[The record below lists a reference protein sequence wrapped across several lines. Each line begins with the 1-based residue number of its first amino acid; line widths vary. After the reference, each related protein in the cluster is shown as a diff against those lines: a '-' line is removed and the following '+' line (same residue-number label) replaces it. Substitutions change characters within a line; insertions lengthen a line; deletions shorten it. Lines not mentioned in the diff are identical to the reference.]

1 MLLLNALL
9 VPSLPA
15 VTVDGLHSAT
25 VPVADRGVA
34 ESNRGLGEA
43 FREVVVKLTGSRQAL
58 EHPGV
63 RKLAAEARR
72 FVTVLGQ
79 AAGGNATD
87 GYRLRV
93 DFDADALTAALRE
106 AGVGLWSRDRP
117 MTTVWL
123 GVEDAGGR
131 RFTPDAQTEPTF
143 RALTEA
149 ADRRGLPIERRV
161 PDTPPVTGEPAILF
175 NALLGTAPE
184 PSQTLVAPQ
193 LAGLLKQ
200 GPDGAWTGSFRWRV
214 DAEVA
219 DWTGQGADPI
229 ALVAEGVARAADAV
243 AARYAG
249 AGGAGTETGQV
260 RLNVDGLRSAADYG
274 RVMGLLRG
282 FDIVDRVTVERA
294 SGARVELALAV
305 RGGQPALAQSL
316 RLSGQL
322 QPSPDKDTDWS
333 LIAHD

>member
-1 MLLLNALL
+1 M
-9 VPSLPA
+9 
-15 VTVDGLHSAT
+15 TVDGLNSAT

-63 RKLAAEARR
+63 RKLAAQARR

-87 GYRLRV
+87 GFRLRV
-93 DFDADALTAALRE
+93 DFDGDALTAALRE
-106 AGVGLWSRDRP
+106 AGVGLWSRERP
-117 MTTVWL
+117 VTTVWL
-123 GVEDAGGR
+123 AVEDASGR

-143 RALTEA
+143 RALAES
-149 ADRRGLPIERRV
+149 ADRRGLPIDRRV
-161 PDTPPVTGEPAILF
+161 PENAPASGEAAALF
-175 NALLGTAPE
+175 NALLGTVPDAAP
-184 PSQTLVAPQ
+184 TLAAPQ

-200 GPDGAWTGSFRWRV
+200 GPDGGWTASFRWRV
-214 DAEVA
+214 ETDAA
-219 DWTGQGADPI
+219 DWAGQGADPI
-229 ALVAEGVARAADAV
+229 ALLAEGVARAADAV

-249 AGGAGTETGQV
+249 AGGSSADTGEV
-260 RLNVDGLRSAADYG
+260 KLNVDGLHSAADYG
-274 RVMGLLRG
+274 RVMALLRG
-282 FDIVDRVTVERA
+282 FDIVDAVTIERA
-294 SGARVELALAV
+294 SGARVELALVV

-322 QPSPDKDTDWS
+322 QPKPEKDTDWS